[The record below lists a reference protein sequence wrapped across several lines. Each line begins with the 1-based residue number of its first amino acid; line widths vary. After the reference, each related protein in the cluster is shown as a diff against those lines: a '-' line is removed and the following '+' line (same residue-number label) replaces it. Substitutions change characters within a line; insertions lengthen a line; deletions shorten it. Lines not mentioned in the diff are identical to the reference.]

1 MAKQLIY
8 TIKEGKSR
16 GAKYCATQDR
26 TQQQVR
32 DKLYDWGLYGY
43 EVEEV
48 IAWLI
53 SEDFINE
60 ERFAQSYVRGHFNL
74 KKWGRIKIKQGLE
87 QKKISDYCI
96 KVGMKEID
104 VEDYDHTIYQLVE
117 KKWHSLKETNLYIKK
132 QKTVRYLLQKGFEAD
147 LVWEKVNYIA
157 DSKNK

>member
-8 TIKEGKSR
+8 TVKEGKAR
-16 GAKYCATQDR
+16 GAKYCSLQER
-26 TQQQVR
+26 SQQQVR
-32 DKLYDWGLYGY
+32 DKLYEWGLYGD

-96 KVGMKEID
+96 KKGMKEID
-104 VEDYDHTIYQLVE
+104 EEDYQNTIVNLLE
-117 KKWHSLKETNLYIKK
+117 KKWRTIKDPNLYVKK
-132 QKTVRYLLQKGFEAD
+132 QKAVRYLLQKGFEAD
-147 LVWEKVNYIA
+147 LVWAEVN
-157 DSKNK
+157 KLTE

>member
-8 TIKEGKSR
+8 TIKEGKAR
-16 GAKYCATQDR
+16 GARYCATQDR

-32 DKLYDWGLYGY
+32 DKLYDWGLYGD

-60 ERFAQSYVRGHFNL
+60 ERFAQSYVRGHFRL

-87 QKKISDYCI
+87 QKKISEYCI

-104 VEDYDHTIYQLVE
+104 VEEYQDTIFKLLE
-117 KKWHSLKETNLYIKK
+117 KKWKTIKDSNQYIKK
-132 QKTVRYLLQKGFEAD
+132 QKVVRYLLQKGFESD
-147 LVWEKVNYIA
+147 LVWSEIDNLKA
-157 DSKNK
+157 

>member
-8 TIKEGKSR
+8 NVKEGKAR
-16 GAKYCATQDR
+16 GARYCADQDR

-32 DKLYDWGLYGY
+32 DKLYDWGLFGD

-53 SEDFINE
+53 SEDFVNE

-96 KVGMKEID
+96 KKGMEEID
-104 VEDYDHTIYQLVE
+104 SKVYEETIKSLIK
-117 KKWHSLKETNLYIKK
+117 KKWNSINESNQFIKK
-132 QKTVRYLLQKGFEAD
+132 QKVVRFMLQKGFESF
-147 LVWEKVNYIA
+147 LIWEIINQNE
-157 DSKNK
+157 SE

>member
-8 TIKEGKSR
+8 TVKEGKSR
-16 GAKYCATQDR
+16 GAKYCSLQER
-26 TQQQVR
+26 SQQQVR
-32 DKLYDWGLYGY
+32 DKLYEWGLYGD

-96 KVGMKEID
+96 KKGMKEID
-104 VEDYDHTIYQLVE
+104 EEDYQNTIVNLLE
-117 KKWHSLKETNLYIKK
+117 KKWRTIKDPNLYVKK
-132 QKTVRYLLQKGFEAD
+132 QKAVRYLLQKGFEAD
-147 LVWEKVNYIA
+147 LVWAEVN
-157 DSKNK
+157 KLTE

>member
-16 GAKYCATQDR
+16 GARYCATQDR

-32 DKLYDWGLYGY
+32 DKLYDWGLYGD

-60 ERFAQSYVRGHFNL
+60 ERFAQSYVRGHFRL

-87 QKKISDYCI
+87 QKKISEYCI
-96 KVGMKEID
+96 TVGMKEID
-104 VEDYDHTIYQLVE
+104 VEEYQDTIIKLLE
-117 KKWHSLKETNLYIKK
+117 KKWQTIKDSNQYIKK
-132 QKTVRYLLQKGFEAD
+132 QKVVRYLLQKGFESD
-147 LVWEKVNYIA
+147 LVWSEIDNLKA
-157 DSKNK
+157 

>member
-8 TIKEGKSR
+8 TIKEGKAR
-16 GAKYCATQDR
+16 GAKYCAMQER
-26 TQQQVR
+26 SQQQVR
-32 DKLYDWGLYGY
+32 DKLYDWGLFSD

-60 ERFAQSYVRGHFNL
+60 ERFAQSYVRGHFNQ

-96 KVGMKEID
+96 KMGMKEID
-104 VEDYDHTIYQLVE
+104 PEDYQNTIQSLVE
-117 KKWHSLKETNLYIKK
+117 KKWRTLKESNLYIKK

-147 LVWEKVNYIA
+147 LIWGVVNNLQ
-157 DSKNK
+157 D